1 MQKKLISAAVAA
13 AIGTGTAF
21 TAQTASA
28 DSVTVYGQ
36 ARQELHWQDNGVTDG
51 IRIDDT
57 GAQTRLGVKA
67 DKDLG
72 NGLTAIAVME
82 WIVEL
87 CGASGGTGGGA
98 AGSANLTTGA
108 VALGSGGCRQDFATA
123 RQQFVALKGGF
134 GQIAF
139 GRFNGSYKTHGS
151 VTYDAFGATG
161 LQARGNGG
169 QSGGAFTANGFVDDM
184 VEYKSPKLGM
194 FTFQIQYGLDDPQNP
209 AGAKDTKGDY
219 NIAARISGGKDWQV
233 IAAASHDDSSS
244 ADNFKIGGKMQF
256 GPLSV
261 AAQYE
266 DVESGGAG
274 SYVWGQLVYK
284 VGKLDVIGGYGQFSA
299 DAGGAD
305 SNHLA
310 VGVKYH
316 MGKKV
321 FTYAGYAQTDPDGG
335 NKVKNVSVG
344 MHISF

>member
-13 AIGTGTAF
+13 ALGTGAAF

-36 ARQELHWQDNGVTDG
+36 ARQELNWQDNGVTDG
-51 IRIDDT
+51 LRIDDS
-57 GAQTRLGVKA
+57 GAQTRLGVKF

-72 NGLTAIAVME
+72 NGLKALGVME

-87 CGASGGTGGGA
+87 CGVSGGTGGG
-98 AGSANLTTGA
+98 GPTANLTTGA
-108 VALGSGGCRQDFATA
+108 VNLGSGGCRQDFATA
-123 RQQFVALKGGF
+123 RQQWIGLKGGF

-151 VTYDAFGATG
+151 VTYDAFGATS
-161 LQARGNGG
+161 LQARGQGG

-209 AGAKDTKGDY
+209 AGAKNTKDDY
-219 NIAARISGGKDWQV
+219 NVAARISGGKDWQV
-233 IAAASHDDSSS
+233 IVASSHDDSAN
-244 ADNFKIGGKMQF
+244 ADNHKIGGKFKF
-256 GPLSV
+256 GPVSI

-266 DVESGGAG
+266 NVESGGAG
-274 SYVWGQLVYK
+274 DYIWGQVVYK
-284 VGKLDVIGGYGQFSA
+284 VGKLDVIGGYGQFDS
-299 DAGGAD
+299 DAGND
-305 SNHLA
+305 ESHVA

-316 MGKKV
+316 LGKKV
-321 FTYAGYAQTDPDGG
+321 WTWLGFSQRDPDNG
-335 NKVKNVSVG
+335 NKTKNVGLG

>member
-13 AIGTGTAF
+13 ALGTGAAF

-36 ARQELHWQDNGVTDG
+36 ARQELNHADNGTTKG
-51 IRIDDT
+51 WRIDDS
-57 GAQTRLGVKA
+57 GSQSRFGVKF

-72 NGLTAIAVME
+72 NGLKAVGVME

-87 CGASGGTGGGA
+87 CGVSGGTGGG
-98 AGSANLTTGA
+98 GPTANLTTGA
-108 VALGSGGCRQDFATA
+108 VNLGSGGCRQDFATA
-123 RQQFVALKGGF
+123 RQQWIGLKGGF
-134 GQIAF
+134 GQLAF

-151 VTYDAFGATG
+151 VTYDAFGATS
-161 LQARGNGG
+161 LQARGQGG

-209 AGAKDTKGDY
+209 SGAKDTKGDY
-219 NIAARISGGKDWQV
+219 NIAARVSGGKNWQV
-233 IAAASHDDSSS
+233 IAAASHDDGNSD
-244 ADNFKIGGKMQF
+244 DNIKIGGKFAF

-261 AAQYE
+261 AAQFE
-266 DVESGGAG
+266 DVESGNDGK
-274 SYVWGQLVYK
+274 YYWGQLVYK
-284 VGKLDVIGGYGQFSA
+284 VGKLDIVGGYGSFSA
-299 DAGGAD
+299 DAGAD
-305 SNHLA
+305 ETHAA

-316 MGKKV
+316 LGKKV
-321 FTYAGYAQTDPDGG
+321 WTYLGYSQRDPDGG
-335 NKVKNVSVG
+335 AKTKNIALG